1 MVSIRTCR
9 RHLCNSSVHPTL
21 IRRNILIPKFIHRP
35 GYVANTY
42 PPLFLTCSILSP
54 QVRAS
59 TSASW
64 WTQCLIL
71 YDRMKVCISTNPT
84 RDVMS
89 YIILFRQSTR
99 EHPHAI
105 SLRYS
110 PTMRRG
116 TRLGGMPGG
125 WDRKGT
131 LFSLFE
137 GGSCVGWLE
146 FNLSVR
152 LCCIINPVVVNP
164 VIKRRAAESAKI
176 LPDC

>member
-89 YIILFRQSTR
+89 YIILFKQSTR

-116 TRLGGMPGG
+116 TRLGGMPGIG
-125 WDRKGT
+125 KEHFFLSSRVEVASAGSNLISVSGCAALLT
-131 LFSLFE
+131 QSL
-137 GGSCVGWLE
+137 
-146 FNLSVR
+146 
-152 LCCIINPVVVNP
+152 
-164 VIKRRAAESAKI
+164 
-176 LPDC
+176 